1 MFLSSNSNTIS
12 GKPEAPNK
20 YLQNEE
26 IEELRAGKAVWE
38 NHDRSCHAYHQN
50 RLKNVPQE
58 SAVLSWV
65 LMNFL

>member
-26 IEELRAGKAVWE
+26 IEELRAGKAV
-38 NHDRSCHAYHQN
+38 
-50 RLKNVPQE
+50 
-58 SAVLSWV
+58 
-65 LMNFL
+65 